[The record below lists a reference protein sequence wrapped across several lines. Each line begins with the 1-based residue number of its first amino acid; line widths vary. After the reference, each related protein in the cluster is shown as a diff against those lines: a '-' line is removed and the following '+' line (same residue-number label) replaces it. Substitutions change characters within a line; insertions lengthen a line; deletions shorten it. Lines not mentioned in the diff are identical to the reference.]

1 MPILQRGPQR
11 TDAPPAIAAGR
22 DDILVAAAQRDPRD
36 FAPLFARYWDPVLR
50 YCALRLRDRQEAE
63 DTASQVFVAAYAGLS
78 RFRDRGRESSFRAWL
93 FTIAHHEVANAH
105 RYRARHP
112 AGSLTAAALV
122 PDAAASPESRAV
134 AADEITRVIA
144 VLREL
149 PERPRDVVALRLA
162 GLTDREIA
170 AVLGISGDA
179 VRQAQSRA
187 VTRLRERL
195 GIVPGENEKRKTDG

>member
-1 MPILQRGPQR
+1 MAAPRKHDTDLILE
-11 TDAPPAIAAGR
+11 AAFR
-22 DDILVAAAQRDPRD
+22 KPVAKILR
-36 FAPLFARYWDPVLR
+36 
-50 YCALRLRDRQEAE
+50 E
-63 DTASQVFVAAYAGLS
+63 
-78 RFRDRGRESSFRAWL
+78 GREGSFRAWL

-112 AGSLTAAALV
+112 AGSLIAATLV
-122 PDAAASPESRAV
+122 PDVAASPESRAV